1 MAVKSKNEMGK
12 KKYVLI
18 ESALGLQAGSVI
30 SGPVAD
36 VLAANGKVVPAQE
49 ETQPAK
55 ARKEGA
61 RKK

>member
-1 MAVKSKNEMGK
+1 MAKA
-12 KKYVLI
+12 KKYRLLVP
-18 ESALGLQAGSVI
+18 AAGLPAGAVI
-30 SGPVAD
+30 SGPAVD
-36 VLAANGKVVPAQE
+36 ILAANGKAVPARE

>member
-1 MAVKSKNEMGK
+1 MKRYTLTQPVS
-12 KKYVLI
+12 
-18 ESALGLQAGSVI
+18 GLEPGTVI

-36 VLAANGKVVPAQE
+36 VLAANGKAVPAQE